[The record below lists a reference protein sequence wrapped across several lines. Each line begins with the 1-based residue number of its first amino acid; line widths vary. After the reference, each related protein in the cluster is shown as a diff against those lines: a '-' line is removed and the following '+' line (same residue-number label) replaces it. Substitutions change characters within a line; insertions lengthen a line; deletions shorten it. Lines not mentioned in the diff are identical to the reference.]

1 MQRKSIIGFP
11 FFYFLIIMIW
21 NFQDFFF
28 PSLLY
33 NFLLNC
39 DVGPM
44 YCNLNFTCMMHGA
57 MGNLNL
63 TWMLHFRMLQVVWTL
78 LGHCNSKCYGFCCLE
93 LTWVT
98 YSIFVLLQH
107 LHLQM
112 LGLDLCFIFIFR
124 VQTFTYSS
132 FCTLKYIGIHV
143 FFSFSWNLLL
153 ESIVGIGI
161 QFWNLLLSL
170 NFKFK
175 RFWNFYLKWVK
186 RK

>member
-1 MQRKSIIGFP
+1 MQHKSIIDFP
-11 FFYFLIIMIW
+11 FFYFLIIMIS
-21 NFQDFFF
+21 NFQVFF

-33 NFLLNC
+33 NFLLNR
-39 DVGPM
+39 DVGPI

-63 TWMLHFRMLQVVWTL
+63 IWMLHFRMLRVAWTL
-78 LGHCNSKCYGFCCLE
+78 FGCCNSKCYGFCCLE

-112 LGLDLCFIFIFR
+112 LGLDLCFIFIFK

-132 FCTLKYIGIHV
+132 FCTLKYIGIQFI
-143 FFSFSWNLLL
+143 FFIIWESTIGISCWNWNPIL
-153 ESIVGIGI
+153 ESFVEFEFQI
-161 QFWNLLLSL
+161 QKIL
-170 NFKFK
+170 KFL
-175 RFWNFYLKWVK
+175 F
-186 RK
+186 